1 MSPPPL
7 EKPLPR
13 KGKLFAGSDESSA
26 SGRATPSM
34 ETPTTATWLLRDPSG
49 HHPFKPLQAVMK
61 ADEAIGDEGCMVW
74 GSGGDWG

>member
-1 MSPPPL
+1 M

-61 ADEAIGDEGCMVW
+61 ADESEWDRVNGVGKLEGIGDEAI
-74 GSGGDWG
+74 